1 MDNGRGFRVSREV
14 VFLFCYK
21 RLTFDDDDDD
31 DDDDGVLIFDP
42 RF

>member
-31 DDDDGVLIFDP
+31 DGVLIFDP

>member
-14 VFLFCYK
+14 VLLFCYK

-31 DDDDGVLIFDP
+31 DDGVLIFDP